1 MMFDLQISKKFLEEN
16 KSDLSQFMP
25 KTRRRGPYS
34 KQEKESRRNEVY
46 RLHFDYG
53 YSARKISELMKVNRN
68 TINGDISYWYS
79 KVTSN
84 HNVFDPEMDILIRL
98 KRFEVQRTRLRIQT
112 DTTTEFH
119 DKIALERM
127 ILDIDSKVL
136 QVYQKL
142 GESTKRVMDAVTEN
156 LNHEMKKQ
164 KKDARY
170 MLLFDKIVVSESA
183 KEKIEQII
191 REDKASN
198 HHL

>member
-84 HNVFDPEMDILIRL
+84 HNVFDPEMDILICL

-119 DKIALERM
+119 DKIALERL

>member
-1 MMFDLQISKKFLEEN
+1 MSELKISKEFLEEN
-16 KSDLSQFMP
+16 KSNLSQFMP

-68 TINGDISYWYS
+68 TINGDVSYWYS
-79 KVTSN
+79 KIISN
-84 HNVFDPEMDILIRL
+84 HNIFDPEIDILICL

-112 DTTTEFH
+112 DKTNEFQE
-119 DKIALERM
+119 KLSLERI

-136 QVYQKL
+136 QIYQKL
-142 GESTKRVMDAVTEN
+142 GESTKRVMDAVTIN

-164 KKDARY
+164 KKDTRY
-170 MLLFDKIVVSESA
+170 MLLFDKIAVSERA
-183 KEKIEQII
+183 KERIEQII

-198 HHL
+198 HHH

>member
-1 MMFDLQISKKFLEEN
+1 MTDLPEIELNFLEEN
-16 KSDLSQFMP
+16 ESNLSQFMP
-25 KTRRRGPYS
+25 KSRKRGPYS

-84 HNVFDPEMDILIRL
+84 HNVFDPEIDILICL

-119 DKIALERM
+119 DKIALERL
-127 ILDIDSKVL
+127 ILDIDSKIL

-142 GESTKRVMDAVTEN
+142 GESSKRIMDAVTTN
-156 LNHEMKKQ
+156 LNHEMKNQ
-164 KKDARY
+164 KKDTRY
-170 MLLFDKIVVSESA
+170 MLLFDKITASKRA

-191 REDKASN
+191 REDRSFN

>member
-79 KVTSN
+79 KVASN

-119 DKIALERM
+119 DKIALERL

>member
-68 TINGDISYWYS
+68 TINGDVSYWYS
-79 KVTSN
+79 KIVSN

>member
-1 MMFDLQISKKFLEEN
+1 MSELKISKEFLEEN
-16 KSDLSQFMP
+16 KSNLSQFMP

-68 TINGDISYWYS
+68 TINGDVSYWYS
-79 KVTSN
+79 KIISN
-84 HNVFDPEMDILIRL
+84 HNIFDPEMDILIRL

-112 DTTTEFH
+112 DKTNEFQE
-119 DKIALERM
+119 KLSLERI

-136 QVYQKL
+136 QIYQKL
-142 GESTKRVMDAVTEN
+142 GESTKRVMDVVTIN

-164 KKDARY
+164 KKDTRY
-170 MLLFDKIVVSESA
+170 MLLFDKIAVSERA
-183 KEKIEQII
+183 KERIEQII

-198 HHL
+198 HHH

>member
-1 MMFDLQISKKFLEEN
+1 MMSDLQISKEFLEEN

-79 KVTSN
+79 KIVSN

-164 KKDARY
+164 KKDTRY
-170 MLLFDKIVVSESA
+170 MLLFDKIAVSESA

-191 REDKASN
+191 QEDRAP
-198 HHL
+198 HHHH

>member
-1 MMFDLQISKKFLEEN
+1 MSELKISKEFLEEN
-16 KSDLSQFMP
+16 KSNLSQFMP

-34 KQEKESRRNEVY
+34 KQEKESRLNEVY
-46 RLHFDYG
+46 KLHFDYG

-79 KVTSN
+79 KIISN
-84 HNVFDPEMDILIRL
+84 HNIFDPEMDILIRL

-112 DTTTEFH
+112 DKTNEFQE
-119 DKIALERM
+119 KLSLERL

-136 QVYQKL
+136 QIYQKL
-142 GESTKRVMDAVTEN
+142 GESTKRVMDAVTTN

-164 KKDARY
+164 KKDTRY
-170 MLLFDKIVVSESA
+170 MLLFDKIAVSERA
-183 KEKIEQII
+183 KERIEQII

-198 HHL
+198 HHH

>member
-1 MMFDLQISKKFLEEN
+1 MSELKISKEFLEEN
-16 KSDLSQFMP
+16 KSNLSQFMP

-68 TINGDISYWYS
+68 TINGDVSYWYS
-79 KVTSN
+79 KIISN
-84 HNVFDPEMDILIRL
+84 HNIFDPEMDILIRL

-112 DTTTEFH
+112 DKTNEFQE
-119 DKIALERM
+119 KLSLERI

-136 QVYQKL
+136 QIYQKL
-142 GESTKRVMDAVTEN
+142 GESTKRVMDAVTIN

-164 KKDARY
+164 KKDTRY
-170 MLLFDKIVVSESA
+170 MLLFDKIAVSERA
-183 KEKIEQII
+183 KERIEQII

-198 HHL
+198 HHH

>member
-119 DKIALERM
+119 DKIALERL

>member
-1 MMFDLQISKKFLEEN
+1 MSELKISKEFLEEN
-16 KSDLSQFMP
+16 KSNLSQFMP

-68 TINGDISYWYS
+68 TINGDVSYWYS
-79 KVTSN
+79 KIISN
-84 HNVFDPEMDILIRL
+84 HNIFDPEMDILIRL
-98 KRFEVQRTRLRIQT
+98 KRFEVQRTRLRVQT
-112 DTTTEFH
+112 DKTNEFQE
-119 DKIALERM
+119 KLSLERI

-136 QVYQKL
+136 QIYQKL
-142 GESTKRVMDAVTEN
+142 GESTKRVMDAVTIN

-164 KKDARY
+164 KKDTRY
-170 MLLFDKIVVSESA
+170 MLLFDKIAVSERA
-183 KEKIEQII
+183 KERIEQII

-198 HHL
+198 HHH

>member
-1 MMFDLQISKKFLEEN
+1 MSELKISKEFLEEN
-16 KSDLSQFMP
+16 KSNLSQFMP

-68 TINGDISYWYS
+68 TINGDVSYWYS
-79 KVTSN
+79 KIISN
-84 HNVFDPEMDILIRL
+84 HNIFDPEMDILIRL

-112 DTTTEFH
+112 DKTNEFQE
-119 DKIALERM
+119 KLSLERI

-136 QVYQKL
+136 QIYQKL
-142 GESTKRVMDAVTEN
+142 GESTKRVMDAVTIN

-164 KKDARY
+164 KKDTRY
-170 MLLFDKIVVSESA
+170 MSLFDQITISDNAKKKIDV
-183 KEKIEQII
+183 II
-191 REDKASN
+191 KEDKIPRPQQ
-198 HHL
+198 

>member
-1 MMFDLQISKKFLEEN
+1 MSELKISKEFLEEN
-16 KSDLSQFMP
+16 KSNLSQFMP

-68 TINGDISYWYS
+68 TINGDVSYWYS
-79 KVTSN
+79 KIISN
-84 HNVFDPEMDILIRL
+84 HNIFDPEMDILIRL

-112 DTTTEFH
+112 DKTNEFQE
-119 DKIALERM
+119 KLSLERI

-136 QVYQKL
+136 QIYQKL
-142 GESTKRVMDAVTEN
+142 GESTKRGMDAVTIN

-164 KKDARY
+164 KKDTRY
-170 MLLFDKIVVSESA
+170 MLLFDKIAVSERA
-183 KEKIEQII
+183 KERIEQII

-198 HHL
+198 HHH